1 MTKVATVSE
10 KTSLPESKMKILEA
24 MSFIYE
30 ICMKKNEYKISI
42 DSAFY
47 KQLLQSYNSL
57 QLLRDDSLYLPVES
71 DLNEKFLKDLKAK
84 RAKELMDP
92 PFGAVKGP
100 WMK

>member
-1 MTKVATVSE
+1 MTKVATVNE

-30 ICMKKNEYKISI
+30 ICMKKNEYKISTE
-42 DSAFY
+42 SPFY

-57 QLLRDDSLYLPVES
+57 QLLRDDSLYQSADS
-71 DLNEKFLKDLKAK
+71 DLKELKQK